1 MTNGDNSKGLPL
13 WHGRLNV
20 SSADVL
26 KNLNSSIGFD
36 IRLYKED
43 IIASKAHAKM
53 LKTVGVYTESELG
66 AVLQGLEKV
75 EEEIESGSIKACLN
89 KDFPLSEIN
98 EAHEFMENSMHMG
111 KIVVTIP

>member
-53 LKTVGVYTESELG
+53 LKTVGVYTESELSRL
-66 AVLQGLEKV
+66 AGLEKV
-75 EEEIESGSIKACLN
+75 EEEIESGASIFCLQMRI
-89 KDFPLSEIN
+89 FILC
-98 EAHEFMENSMHMG
+98 
-111 KIVVTIP
+111 

>member
-66 AVLQGLEKV
+66 AVASTFLFCPYSHLTCIFLLKPFQFL
-75 EEEIESGSIKACLN
+75 
-89 KDFPLSEIN
+89 DF
-98 EAHEFMENSMHMG
+98 
-111 KIVVTIP
+111 

>member
-1 MTNGDNSKGLPL
+1 MTNGITQKGVPL

-66 AVLQGLEKV
+66 ACCRGLKKLRRKLKAEA
-75 EEEIESGSIKACLN
+75 SIFCL
-89 KDFPLSEIN
+89 SR
-98 EAHEFMENSMHMG
+98 
-111 KIVVTIP
+111 